1 MFNISHINVLSSSD
15 RSYPFSFY
23 FCKYVS
29 FMYSVYNDIFH
40 VNNVTSVF
48 DSNLYTGLLDN
59 DNKFFTV
66 FFKVTMDSI
75 TLFQQENKFKVYKI
89 FITFKVYITFFDLVF
104 LAESKISAKG
114 YAISLSYLVFDSF
127 FKIPNQGWFSFQF
140 FTLTKISQK

>member
-1 MFNISHINVLSSSD
+1 MKITYVTCDHSFIYHGINLFNISHINVLSSSD

-66 FFKVTMDSI
+66 I
-75 TLFQQENKFKVYKI
+75 
-89 FITFKVYITFFDLVF
+89 
-104 LAESKISAKG
+104 
-114 YAISLSYLVFDSF
+114 LSD
-127 FKIPNQGWFSFQF
+127 NG
-140 FTLTKISQK
+140 